1 MMTLKEK
8 IESDNA
14 IRVIEK
20 NYIRYTDLNLA
31 AKFWFV
37 NRTLFA
43 INLGFC
49 GLQTNVAYDISKLK
63 RVGRNRIKLYYLSK
77 LYPGRD
83 VPYLLP
89 ERHANIVS
97 DLDIEQ
103 INTGMKK
110 I

>member
-1 MMTLKEK
+1 MTLKEK

-31 AKFWFV
+31 AKFWFG
-37 NRTLFA
+37 NRTPFA
-43 INLGFC
+43 INLGLC
-49 GLQTNVAYDISKLK
+49 GLRTNVAYDISKLES
-63 RVGRNRIKLYYLSK
+63 VGRNRIILYYLSK

-83 VPYLLP
+83 VLYPLP
-89 ERHANIVS
+89 ELYANIDS

-103 INTGMKK
+103 INTGMKN
-110 I
+110 